1 MKNIKFSTPTVLRV
15 HKVFTKRYFIQA
27 VSFVHVISFLLLTGC
42 SSPKKKMVK
51 SMDKHIQW
59 IHQVEMIFNS
69 SKSLT
74 EFNEKILRYHMIE
87 KWRANVEETKHATA
101 LYMDK
106 LTSDEIEEIEN
117 LQKNIDEMYDQL
129 WRNGMRVNVRDF

>member
-1 MKNIKFSTPTVLRV
+1 
-15 HKVFTKRYFIQA
+15 
-27 VSFVHVISFLLLTGC
+27 
-42 SSPKKKMVK
+42 
-51 SMDKHIQW
+51 MDKHIQW
-59 IHQVEMIFNS
+59 IHQVEMLFNS

-74 EFNEKILRYHMIE
+74 EFNDKILRYHMIE

-106 LTSDEIEEIEN
+106 LTRDEIEEIEN

-129 WRNGMRVNVRDF
+129 WRSGMRVNVRDF